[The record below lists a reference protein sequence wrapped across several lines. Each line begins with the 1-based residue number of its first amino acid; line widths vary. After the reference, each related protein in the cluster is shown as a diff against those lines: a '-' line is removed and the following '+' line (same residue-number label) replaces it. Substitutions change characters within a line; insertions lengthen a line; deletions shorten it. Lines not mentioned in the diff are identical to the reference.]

1 MLSLFNRSH
10 KSTALSTILSR
21 NIFFLPSAPTP
32 MRSAICLIVLCSR
45 SHRSSLT
52 CCIRVSSMLVYWA
65 CISLITSVVAS
76 TLKSPACGSGRNPTL
91 NPNLFLISS
100 TDGYSF
106 LLNNAPSW
114 NACALINVGYSRKNS
129 PTMLLNSISWVLI
142 HCFNSKNC
150 AIGIS
155 LCPLSLQGNVMV

>member
-1 MLSLFNRSH
+1 M
-10 KSTALSTILSR
+10 LSR
-21 NIFFLPSAPTP
+21 NIFFLPSALTP
-32 MRSAICLIVLCSR
+32 IRSAICLIVLCSR

-52 CCIRVSSMLVYWA
+52 CWIRVFRVSLYCSS
-65 CISLITSVVAS
+65 ISLITSVVAS

-91 NPNLFLISS
+91 NPNLCVMSF

-106 LLNNAPSW
+106 LLNSAPSW

-129 PTMLLNSISWVLI
+129 PTILLNSISWVLI
-142 HCFNSKNC
+142 HFFNSKNC